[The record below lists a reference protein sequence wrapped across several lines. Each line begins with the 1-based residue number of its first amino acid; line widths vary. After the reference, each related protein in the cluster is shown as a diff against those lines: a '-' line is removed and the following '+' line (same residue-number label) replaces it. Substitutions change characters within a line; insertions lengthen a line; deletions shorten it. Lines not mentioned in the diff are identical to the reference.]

1 MPRGDR
7 FAGTPRQLSSFIG
20 REAESEQV
28 ELLLRQHRLV
38 TITGPGGAGKSR
50 LAMHVVDGVGDEVWW
65 VELVDL
71 GQVDL
76 IPARIAQVTGVQPLP
91 GTDILTQLVAQFA
104 SRPTLL
110 VLDNCE
116 HLATGVARLVQ
127 DMLSRGTRLRVLA
140 TSRRP
145 LGIDGEVVWGIPPL
159 DLPPETHAVTEED
172 LQSAASARLFLDRA
186 RAARPALT
194 LDDESVGHV
203 AHLCRHLDGMPLA
216 LELAAARVRSL
227 EIGRIRA
234 ELDSAL
240 DLLGGAGSPRASR
253 HRTMQASI
261 AWSEGILTP
270 EERIVLRRLAVFAG
284 GFSLDDALAVV
295 TGADLSRARAIEAV
309 DGLVTQS
316 LLLFD
321 DGRVG
326 PPRYRLLE
334 VIRQHATRRLRQAG
348 EQQTMR
354 RRHAEHYAACAAE
367 LGSCL
372 ARGWDDAAF
381 ARLAADLDNLEA
393 GLRYLCDQSEHDR
406 AAELLWNTQNVWGLA
421 GPVMATGVV
430 QHLLTHGDTLSL
442 DSLARVYVA
451 TAVIQADAGALA
463 AAFDAAA
470 MALPLVQRIN
480 DPVVAARARV
490 YFEAIRSFADPI
502 GVEADLR
509 RAVEHCMAVGD
520 AVGAPFGR
528 FWLTAC
534 ITVLQGCSPRAL
546 VLLAENLAD
555 EGTLGHP
562 VYAAGAHALMA
573 EAMQERCEIDTA
585 LHHARAAE
593 QKVEHVALLLGR
605 GADRFRAMSIA
616 GSIAALVR
624 GFTSILRRQPPL
636 PGVDLVSASLR
647 SAADG
652 HGVAAY
658 LYRFLSG
665 LDHLR
670 RDDFASALVDLEA
683 AISLSAAIG
692 GWFQANTRIVAAL
705 AALSSDDPLGAGDWL
720 AAIEVEDVI
729 APLLRAKYRVVEADL
744 ALLRNAPQE
753 AEHLAHLEL
762 QATADVRAIIEV
774 AMLIEVLSRTAM
786 AQGDP
791 IRAVVLGAM
800 ATGLRMDKGLTLGPT
815 GHLLPFQHDLEVAK
829 ETLATQQFKDAW
841 RQGSTL
847 GLDEAVAFV
856 RRTRGPRGRPSFG
869 WSSLTPTERQV
880 AELVAQGMTNPQIGA
895 RLLSSRETVKTHLRH
910 IFAKLD
916 VHTRTQL
923 AAQAQQLSRR
933 ETGVSD

>member
-1 MPRGDR
+1 
-7 FAGTPRQLSSFIG
+7 
-20 REAESEQV
+20 
-28 ELLLRQHRLV
+28 
-38 TITGPGGAGKSR
+38 
-50 LAMHVVDGVGDEVWW
+50 
-65 VELVDL
+65 
-71 GQVDL
+71 
-76 IPARIAQVTGVQPLP
+76 
-91 GTDILTQLVAQFA
+91 
-104 SRPTLL
+104 
-110 VLDNCE
+110 
-116 HLATGVARLVQ
+116 
-127 DMLSRGTRLRVLA
+127 
-140 TSRRP
+140 
-145 LGIDGEVVWGIPPL
+145 
-159 DLPPETHAVTEED
+159 
-172 LQSAASARLFLDRA
+172 
-186 RAARPALT
+186 
-194 LDDESVGHV
+194 
-203 AHLCRHLDGMPLA
+203 
-216 LELAAARVRSL
+216 
-227 EIGRIRA
+227 
-234 ELDSAL
+234 
-240 DLLGGAGSPRASR
+240 
-253 HRTMQASI
+253 
-261 AWSEGILTP
+261 
-270 EERIVLRRLAVFAG
+270 
-284 GFSLDDALAVV
+284 
-295 TGADLSRARAIEAV
+295 
-309 DGLVTQS
+309 
-316 LLLFD
+316 
-321 DGRVG
+321 
-326 PPRYRLLE
+326 
-334 VIRQHATRRLRQAG
+334 
-348 EQQTMR
+348 MR

-658 LYRFLSG
+658 
-665 LDHLR
+665 
-670 RDDFASALVDLEA
+670 
-683 AISLSAAIG
+683 
-692 GWFQANTRIVAAL
+692 
-705 AALSSDDPLGAGDWL
+705 
-720 AAIEVEDVI
+720 
-729 APLLRAKYRVVEADL
+729 
-744 ALLRNAPQE
+744 PQ
-753 AEHLAHLEL
+753 
-762 QATADVRAIIEV
+762 
-774 AMLIEVLSRTAM
+774 S
-786 AQGDP
+786 
-791 IRAVVLGAM
+791 
-800 ATGLRMDKGLTLGPT
+800 TG
-815 GHLLPFQHDLEVAK
+815 
-829 ETLATQQFKDAW
+829 
-841 RQGSTL
+841 
-847 GLDEAVAFV
+847 
-856 RRTRGPRGRPSFG
+856 
-869 WSSLTPTERQV
+869 
-880 AELVAQGMTNPQIGA
+880 
-895 RLLSSRETVKTHLRH
+895 
-910 IFAKLD
+910 
-916 VHTRTQL
+916 
-923 AAQAQQLSRR
+923 
-933 ETGVSD
+933 